1 MAQKAK
7 KIQVFT
13 SFEEEKKFEAK
24 KQASLTY
31 SERLSQLEILR
42 KMIYKEYLLPDG
54 TWKPLI
60 KKITIT
66 KS

>member
-1 MAQKAK
+1 MKTNSK

-13 SFEEEKKFEAK
+13 SFEEEKNFEAK